1 MIVFYYPDTLHS
13 ANRYKEAKKEAEK
26 RSRKEKNDKN
36 RQKQGQNGLFRVA
49 FKQNRL
55 DDEFCIPL

>member
-1 MIVFYYPDTLHS
+1 MIKVHYPDRIHGLDEYETV
-13 ANRYKEAKKEAEK
+13 ARRRKAKNEAKK

-49 FKQNRL
+49 FEQNWR
-55 DDEFCIPL
+55 

>member
-1 MIVFYYPDTLHS
+1 MIKVHYPDRINGFDEYETVTRRRK
-13 ANRYKEAKKEAEK
+13 AKNEAKK

-49 FKQNRL
+49 LEQNWR
-55 DDEFCIPL
+55 

>member
-13 ANRYKEAKKEAEK
+13 ANRYKESKKEAEK

-36 RQKQGQNGLFRVA
+36 RQK
-49 FKQNRL
+49 
-55 DDEFCIPL
+55 

>member
-26 RSRKEKNDKN
+26 EAEKRSRKEKNDKN
-36 RQKQGQNGLFRVA
+36 RQK
-49 FKQNRL
+49 
-55 DDEFCIPL
+55 

>member
-1 MIVFYYPDTLHS
+1 MIKVHYPDRI
-13 ANRYKEAKKEAEK
+13 NVFDEYKTIVRRRKAKKEAKK

-49 FKQNRL
+49 FEQNWR
-55 DDEFCIPL
+55 